1 MELKMVFKIETGE
14 MVAYGTGDMSQ
25 WADDSDYHIHTPT
38 VKVHPSSY
46 EYTYDGTN
54 VIKGSEF
61 PEHDLTSS

>member
-1 MELKMVFKIETGE
+1 